1 MAKLAAAPHGFGE
14 KTTGTSQSQHKDT
27 TQKTQTFESK
37 SASTGSSPVRAHSDS
52 IEEIIPGCS
61 KLCETKK
68 HELETENAEL
78 YHTIRQLTRV
88 IREHEDQIDVLKEE
102 NERLQIAV
110 DSAHEKTVDFDK
122 HVAEIESAVTKGLS
136 HTISAL
142 KGIRHERVLQST
154 PRIEYSVPDSSNSRR
169 LISEKRYSH
178 RNLDHFPPKKPL
190 AIAASASAEFPSLFL
205 HEDSIKPTS
214 ETKTIEENDRE
225 VGDHEEIAN
234 NDFSAT
240 ARNDSYD
247 IKVKD
252 EPGVDLPHKH
262 HPGSFDS
269 VTSSTSK
276 KRGGDDFDDITFFV
290 KPPRFGKHSSRSH
303 DTLSKALSVKRKPSY
318 ASVKKEAFDE
328 NSKIQ
333 VKRERSDEKS
343 HMFVKQEPEPKR
355 KALAPVSSNSNART
369 IKTSKTNKTKE
380 LDHTFDFVD
389 KSILLEQSRSSM
401 RTAPK

>member
-1 MAKLAAAPHGFGE
+1 MARLAAAPHGFGE
-14 KTTGTSQSQHKDT
+14 KTTGTFQPRHKDT

-37 SASTGSSPVRAHSDS
+37 SASTGSSPHRDQSDS

-61 KLCETKK
+61 KSCETKK

-102 NERLQIAV
+102 NERLQDAV

-122 HVAEIESAVTKGLS
+122 HVKEIESAVTKGLS

-142 KGIRHERVLQST
+142 KGIRHERILQST
-154 PRIEYSVPDSSNSRR
+154 PRIEYSVTDSSNSRR

-178 RNLDHFPPKKPL
+178 RNFDLFSPKKPL
-190 AIAASASAEFPSLFL
+190 AIAASAPTESPSRFL
-205 HEDSIKPTS
+205 HKDSIKPTS
-214 ETKTIEENDRE
+214 STETIENNDCE
-225 VGDHEEIAN
+225 VEDHEEIAN
-234 NDFSAT
+234 YDFSAT
-240 ARNDSYD
+240 AANDSYD

-262 HPGSFDS
+262 HPGSFDNF
-269 VTSSTSK
+269 TSSTSK

-290 KPPRFGKHSSRSH
+290 KPPRFGKNSLRSH

-318 ASVKKEAFDE
+318 ASVKKGAFDE
-328 NSKIQ
+328 NLNIR
-333 VKRERSDEKS
+333 VKRERSDEKLD
-343 HMFVKQEPEPKR
+343 MFVKQEPERKR
-355 KALAPVSSNSNART
+355 KALAPVSSNPNART